1 MEGQPAT
8 LSREGLLRSL
18 TLKYIRCLFCGNRN
32 GGHCRNCPL
41 PTESERSWRK
51 ELPPLL
57 YRKQIFTFALAR
69 RLPTHCPFYFPLI
82 WFKLCHEGAVHVG
95 QPVEANA
102 AHRLQ
107 AQVLALPG
115 CKAFWVEK
123 ASIVPHPRVQGLPLP
138 HCAPL
143 HARAA
148 PDQHLLKVKVAACLP
163 PNSTV
168 IWASPVLLQP
178 CVTCVSAPGEVYVMA
193 AAFSHL

>member
-1 MEGQPAT
+1 M
-8 LSREGLLRSL
+8 RSL

-41 PTESERSWRK
+41 LTESERSWRK

-69 RLPTHCPFYFPLI
+69 RLPAHCPFYFPLI

-123 ASIVPHPRVQGLPLP
+123 ASIVPHPRVQGLPPP
-138 HCAPL
+138 HGAPL

-148 PDQHLLKVKVAACLP
+148 PDQHLLKVQVAASLP
-163 PNSTV
+163 PNSTI

-193 AAFSHL
+193 AAFFHL